1 MTDSARLS
9 STVAVVT
16 GASSGIGEATALAL
30 AAEGATVAIVARR
43 ADRLEALAP
52 RIASVGPDPI
62 VIGAD
67 LSDPSEAPRMIGEVV
82 AEAGRLDI
90 LINNAGVMLLGPI
103 LGAPLEEWEQMID
116 INIKGVLHCSH
127 AALPHLL
134 DAAESD
140 PRRVADMVNI
150 SSVAGRTVN
159 SGSGVYNLTKHGVGA
174 FSEALRQEVTQRH
187 VRVGLVEPGATK
199 TELVQHNRP
208 EIQEAIGRR
217 FGEMPRLEAADI
229 ADAILYMVTRPRNVA
244 INEMLIRPTEQV
256 R

>member
-1 MTDSARLS
+1 MSDPARLS

-16 GASSGIGEATALAL
+16 GASSGIGEAAALAL

-52 RIASVGPDPI
+52 RIAAIGPEPI
-62 VIGAD
+62 VIAAD
-67 LSDPSEAPRMIGEVV
+67 LTDASEAPRMIEEVLGK
-82 AEAGRLDI
+82 ADRLDI
-90 LINNAGVMLLGPI
+90 LVNNAGVMLLGPVS
-103 LGAPLEEWEQMID
+103 GAPLEEWEEMID
-116 INIKGVLHCSH
+116 INIRGLLYCSH

-134 DAAESD
+134 DSAERG
-140 PRRVADMVNI
+140 PREVADMVNI

-174 FSEALRQEVTQRH
+174 FSEALRQEVAQRH
-187 VRVGLVEPGATK
+187 LRVGLIEPGATE
-199 TELVQHNRP
+199 TELVEHNRP

-217 FGEMPRLEAADI
+217 FGDMPRLQAGDI
-229 ADAILYMVTRPRNVA
+229 ADAIIYMVTRPRHVA
-244 INEMLIRPTEQV
+244 VNEILIRPTEQQ